1 MITAFFTPYYKFL
14 QKDNYLKFFNEI
26 ESLNDL
32 IAKIKVEDKIK
43 IYAHSKDII
52 KFQFGN
58 TNSNIEYEFLEDSDI
73 FDNFINEGNKVK
85 GKVKE
90 KWHSL
95 FGEYLY
101 LVQDREEQI
110 RVVNDLDVYA
120 IQATDINQLR
130 DNLVNRSEINELLV
144 YKMFFNDKE
153 IAEMLTTQEGR

>member
-32 IAKIKVEDKIK
+32 ITKIKVEDKIK

-90 KWHSL
+90 KWHSF

-144 YKMFFNDKE
+144 YKMFFSDKE
-153 IAEMLTTQEGR
+153 IAEMLTIQEGR